1 MASPLY
7 RASIPAAGSPND
19 EEKEVGVGGEEEGEE
34 GEGGAHDTITS
45 LAGAKMLQK
54 YRKQLRGHHGAPLL
68 RRASQDGASSARLE
82 HLFKVSLACHG
93 NSYISLP

>member
-1 MASPLY
+1 LCRGNESP
-7 RASIPAAGSPND
+7 APSPND
-19 EEKEVGVGGEEEGEE
+19 EEKGEEEGEE

-54 YRKQLRGHHGAPLL
+54 YRKQIRGHHVPAPL

-82 HLFKVSLACHG
+82 HLFKVNITRYRNVSFVL
-93 NSYISLP
+93 IL